1 MLWCLKPIFCYLF
14 IAVLVVIDQVSKK
27 YAASKLKGVIFPIR
41 AGIFRFIIVKNPGAA
56 LGFLRKKQSFL
67 KIITLIMVIFL
78 LTYTTLSLIYKEPV
92 KDILSLALISGG
104 ALGNFVDRIRQKYV
118 IDFISF
124 NIKRFPVFNMADV
137 FIATGFVLY
146 FI

>member
-1 MLWCLKPIFCYLF
+1 MLWCLKLVFCYLF
-14 IAVLVVIDQVSKK
+14 IVVLVVIDQISKK
-27 YAASKLKGVIFPIR
+27 YAVSKLKGVVFPIR

-56 LGFLRKKQSFL
+56 LGLLRKKQFL
-67 KIITLIMVIFL
+67 LKAITLIMVIFL
-78 LTYTTLSLIYKEPV
+78 LSYTTVLLLYEGSR
-92 KDILSLALISGG
+92 KDIFSLAFVSGG
-104 ALGNFVDRIRQKYV
+104 ALGNFIDRIRHKYV

-137 FIATGFVLY
+137 FIVTGFVLY